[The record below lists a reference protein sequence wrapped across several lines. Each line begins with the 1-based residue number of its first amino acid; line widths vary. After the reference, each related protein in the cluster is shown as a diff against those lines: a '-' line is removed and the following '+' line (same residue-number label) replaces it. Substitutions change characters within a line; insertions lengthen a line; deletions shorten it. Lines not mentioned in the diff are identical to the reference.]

1 MSDKTQEARALL
13 YELSGAADKA
23 GEPRPH
29 LSAEANA
36 IIERIASRRR
46 ACAGT
51 VIFYPQHF
59 PEGMASIPAF
69 VELVADGYFVD
80 EHTVTCP
87 EGHDMGTVEGLG
99 SGRREMW
106 CHPCDQVWDMEEV
119 ITARRYRLS
128 PSLISTPVSSD
139 KQNLEHALTLLK
151 VVCDEAEEG
160 EDVYR
165 SIKERLGQTPGDG
178 LMPHDAI
185 DGLQVQIKGL
195 REAAE
200 QASRLLPLAIECR
213 LRDEAAAGHL
223 HLSETMKEWIKG
235 VHRIRNDI
243 RNASRGVVPFD
254 VVNRLKAAEAENVAK
269 FTEIMGLYDK
279 IAELEARLAACEPSE
294 KEQP

>member
-1 MSDKTQEARALL
+1 VSDKTKEARKLL

-36 IIERIASRRR
+36 IIERIAGRRLR
-46 ACAGT
+46 HTGT
-51 VIFYPQHF
+51 VIFYLEHF
-59 PEGMASIPAF
+59 EGDSSKPAF
-69 VELVADGYFVD
+69 DELVADGYFVD

-87 EGHDMGTVEGLG
+87 EGHDMGPVEGL
-99 SGRREMW
+99 SPGRREMW
-106 CHPCDQVWDMEEV
+106 CHSCDQVWDMEEV
-119 ITARRYRLS
+119 SAVRHYRLS
-128 PSLISTPVSSD
+128 PHLIATPVRSD
-139 KQNLEHALTLLK
+139 KQNLEQALALLK
-151 VVCDEAEEG
+151 DVCDEAEEG

-165 SIKERLGQTPGDG
+165 SIKERLGQAPGDG

-200 QASRLLPLAIECR
+200 KASRLLPLAIECR

-223 HLSETMKEWIKG
+223 HLSDAVTEWILG
-235 VHRIRNDI
+235 VHRLRNDI

-254 VVNRLKAAEAENVAK
+254 VVNRLKAAEAENAAK

>member
-1 MSDKTQEARALL
+1 MSDKTKEARKLL

-36 IIERIASRRR
+36 VIEWIATRRR
-46 ACAGT
+46 AWAGM
-51 VIFYPQHF
+51 VLFYPEHF
-59 PEGMASIPAF
+59 ERDSSEPAF
-69 VELVADGYFVD
+69 DELVADGYFID

-128 PSLISTPVSSD
+128 PSLTTTPTRSD
-139 KQNLEHALTLLK
+139 KQSLEQALALLK
-151 VVCDEAEEG
+151 DVCDEAEEG

-165 SIKERLGQTPGDG
+165 SIKERLGQAPGDG

-200 QASRLLPLAIECR
+200 KASRLLPLAIECR

-223 HLSETMKEWIKG
+223 HLPDAVTEWILG

-243 RNASRGVVPFD
+243 RNASRGVVPLD
-254 VVNRLKAAEAENVAK
+254 VVNRLKAAEAENVA
-269 FTEIMGLYDK
+269 FRD
-279 IAELEARLAACEPSE
+279 
-294 KEQP
+294 